1 MEGVGITSINK
12 NAWRGVVSGL
22 VMMGNSGALI
32 EQRDTTYLQ
41 DTTLRLERIRR
52 REKKGGVYLLNQIR
66 PCQFEIYFPRYFRDV
81 LVSGGERLGL
91 LHRSL
96 GQDGVDAL
104 RVRQLHASRP
114 GRQVVNPP
122 PPPSTGI
129 TEVVKDYHDY
139 VINQIFWC
147 VRSFYKK
154 EMS

>member
-1 MEGVGITSINK
+1 M
-12 NAWRGVVSGL
+12 
-22 VMMGNSGALI
+22 
-32 EQRDTTYLQ
+32 
-41 DTTLRLERIRR
+41 
-52 REKKGGVYLLNQIR
+52 
-66 PCQFEIYFPRYFRDV
+66 
-81 LVSGGERLGL
+81 SGGERLGL

-154 EMS
+154 KEMIQ

>member
-1 MEGVGITSINK
+1 M
-12 NAWRGVVSGL
+12 
-22 VMMGNSGALI
+22 
-32 EQRDTTYLQ
+32 
-41 DTTLRLERIRR
+41 
-52 REKKGGVYLLNQIR
+52 
-66 PCQFEIYFPRYFRDV
+66 
-81 LVSGGERLGL
+81 SGGERLGL

-104 RVRQLHASRP
+104 RVRQLQVSPP

-122 PPPSTGI
+122 PPSPNGC
-129 TEVVKDYHDY
+129 TEVVKDVHDY